1 MIFFMLVLLK
11 GDTESFIFVAPMK
24 LRLYKILFFLIF
36 FNNSSIILSQY
47 YDSAIISN
55 IHANKT
61 AAEGDFYLDT
71 IRNQFYIG
79 LTSGE
84 VGRIVDSNYVSGIV
98 ENHLD
103 TTEGSV
109 FAIWAEESAG
119 LSANAFEWA
128 YGNGEDS
135 DAGFGIVVPFDCE
148 LFAVGLTL
156 LNGTAEVEVYRNGSS
171 TGAVSGTANS
181 GSIITTLNNPLQINA
196 GDVINFMTLSA
207 SGATGGGKAV
217 AWFKVV
223 NKIPTYTRYNG
234 SGTPTVS
241 IGKNGDEYLDNTNGD
256 LYIKEGGVWINKLNI
271 KGPPGADTAHPII
284 QVTNTLSGN
293 INSGTVTFNW
303 INTLTSSHIS
313 NTTTDFLVTTDGITV
328 VKAGLYKAT
337 VFQYQEATSG
347 ARNNAALRVLV
358 NGTPQGGY
366 GANSYQ
372 RLMSGHDES
381 TASLTT
387 LVRLAAG
394 DKVGIR
400 NDQLA
405 DNGNVICPAGT
416 LIFILEKL

>member
-71 IRNQFYIG
+71 VRGQYYIG

-84 VGRIVDSNYVSGIV
+84 VGRIADSNYINGIV

-103 TTEGSV
+103 TTEGSI
-109 FAIWAEESAG
+109 FGIWAEESGG
-119 LSANAFEWA
+119 LNANAFEWA
-128 YGNGEDS
+128 YGNGDDS
-135 DAGFGIVVPFDCE
+135 DAGFGIVVPYDCE

-156 LNGTAEVEVYRNGSS
+156 LNGTGEVEVYRNGIS
-171 TGAVSGTANS
+171 TGAVSGTASAGAIINS
-181 GSIITTLNNPLQINA
+181 LNTPIQINA
-196 GDVINFMTLSA
+196 GDNINFRTLNTT
-207 SGATGGGKAV
+207 GATAGGKAV
-217 AWFKVV
+217 AWFRVV
-223 NKIPTYTRYNG
+223 NRIPTYKRYNG
-234 SGTPTVS
+234 VGAPSVT
-241 IGKNGDEYLDNTNGD
+241 IGVNGDEYINNSTGD
-256 LYIKEGGVWINKLNI
+256 LYIKEGGTWINKLNI
-271 KGPPGADTAHPII
+271 KGPPGADTAQPII

-303 INTLTSSHIS
+303 INTLTSTHIS

-337 VFQYQEATSG
+337 VFQYQEGTSG
-347 ARNNAALRVLV
+347 ARNNAALRLLV
-358 NGTPQGGY
+358 NGTPLGGY

-372 RLMSGHDES
+372 RLASGHDES
-381 TASLTT
+381 TASITT